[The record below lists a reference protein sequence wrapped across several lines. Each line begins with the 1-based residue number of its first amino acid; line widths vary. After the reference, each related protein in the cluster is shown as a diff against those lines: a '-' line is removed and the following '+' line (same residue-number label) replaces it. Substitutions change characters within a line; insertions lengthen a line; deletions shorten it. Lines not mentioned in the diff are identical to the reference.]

1 VVAVRTPE
9 APFVVGGLAGD
20 YLLHGVHTTIT
31 LNAHVVPMMMLYTQT
46 HAAAAVTSAD
56 IVG

>member
-1 VVAVRTPE
+1 MVAVRTSE

-31 LNAHVVPMMMLYTQT
+31 LNAHVVLIMMLYTDT
-46 HAAAAVTSAD
+46 CRSSSD
-56 IVG
+56 IR